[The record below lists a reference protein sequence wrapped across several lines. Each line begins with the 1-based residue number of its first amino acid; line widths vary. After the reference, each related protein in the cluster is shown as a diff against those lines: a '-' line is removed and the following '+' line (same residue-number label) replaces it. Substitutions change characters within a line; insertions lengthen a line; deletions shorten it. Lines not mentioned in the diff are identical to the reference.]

1 MTSGLPFALDV
12 SPDLK
17 RFLDLL
23 EKVADV
29 VELLYQL
36 GAAKDARE
44 LETQVT
50 EFLQAVETPEP
61 SSRIPF
67 PVVRA

>member
-1 MTSGLPFALDV
+1 MTSGLPFALGV

-50 EFLQAVETPEP
+50 EFLQAVETPQP
-61 SSRIPF
+61 SSNIPF

>member
-1 MTSGLPFALDV
+1 MTSGLPFALGV

-44 LETQVT
+44 LETLVVQ
-50 EFLQAVETPEP
+50 FLEHVDAPDPP
-61 SSRIPF
+61 SRFPF
-67 PVVRA
+67 PAARA

>member
-1 MTSGLPFALDV
+1 MTSGLPFAFGV

-44 LETQVT
+44 LETLVVQ
-50 EFLQAVETPEP
+50 FLEHVDAPDPP
-61 SSRIPF
+61 SRFPF
-67 PVVRA
+67 PAARA

>member
-1 MTSGLPFALDV
+1 MNSGLPFALDV

-50 EFLQAVETPEP
+50 EFLQAVDAPEP
-61 SSRIPF
+61 SSKSPF

>member
-1 MTSGLPFALDV
+1 MTSGLPFALGV

-50 EFLQAVETPEP
+50 EFLKAVETPQP
-61 SSRIPF
+61 SSKIPF
-67 PVVRA
+67 PAVRA